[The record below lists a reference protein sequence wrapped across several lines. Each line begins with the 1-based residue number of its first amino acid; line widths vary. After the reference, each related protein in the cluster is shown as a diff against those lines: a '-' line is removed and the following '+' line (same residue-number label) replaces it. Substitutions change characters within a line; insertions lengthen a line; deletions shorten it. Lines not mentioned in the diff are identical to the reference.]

1 MRKEFAARA
10 AAAPEPA
17 DQAMLPLAPEVMAAH
32 STNDRERDAAV
43 QAIAYALAPMH
54 RVADTSANIE
64 VCHPLQMA
72 PPPPLSADG
81 TTASTGEALAWRCA
95 LLRVRCSLTTFVPR
109 RFVIPRIWR
118 RLSAAKPA
126 PSEPTRGMAPPNHTS
141 TLRVPSTLLCIQAC
155 IS

>member
-64 VCHPLQMA
+64 VCRSLQMA
-72 PPPPLSADG
+72 PPPPLGRHWPGDV
-81 TTASTGEALAWRCA
+81 

-118 RLSAAKPA
+118 RFSAAKPA

>member
-1 MRKEFAARA
+1 MSLCTADEREAQVRKEFAARA

-64 VCHPLQMA
+64 VGR
-72 PPPPLSADG
+72 SSEG
-81 TTASTGEALAWRCA
+81 VTIASTAEG
-95 LLRVRCSLTTFVPR
+95 
-109 RFVIPRIWR
+109 
-118 RLSAAKPA
+118 PA
-126 PSEPTRGMAPPNHTS
+126 
-141 TLRVPSTLLCIQAC
+141 C
-155 IS
+155 